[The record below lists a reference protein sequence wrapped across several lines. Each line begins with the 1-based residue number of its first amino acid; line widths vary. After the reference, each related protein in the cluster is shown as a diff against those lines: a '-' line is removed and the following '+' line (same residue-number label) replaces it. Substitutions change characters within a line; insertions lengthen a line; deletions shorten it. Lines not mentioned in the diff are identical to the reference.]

1 VVGRVANA
9 APVSGAKPLWSGV
22 GDSASAGA
30 LIASAAAP
38 AMSIACLIVFLHG
51 IGCRIPIPARLDL
64 MNTLRWH
71 IVPKRGI
78 GRHCAARLELPN
90 PISPIE
96 IPDAD

>member
-51 IGCRIPIPARLDL
+51 IGRRILIPARLQFT
-64 MNTLRWH
+64 NTLRWQ
-71 IVPKRGI
+71 IVPERGI
-78 GRHCAARLELPN
+78 GHRAAYFGPPN
-90 PISPIE
+90 RISPLE
-96 IPDAD
+96 TPDAD